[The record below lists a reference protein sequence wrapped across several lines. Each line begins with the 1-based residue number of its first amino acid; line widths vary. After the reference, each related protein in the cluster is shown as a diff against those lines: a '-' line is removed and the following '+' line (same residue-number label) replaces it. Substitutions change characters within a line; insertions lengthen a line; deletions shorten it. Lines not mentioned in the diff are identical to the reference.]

1 MKASETSEI
10 TIISSYSPINKRQT
24 SLEFRQDLWKS
35 NFTKFRSQISFRY
48 VCVFKE
54 VCKPLF
60 HFYFA
65 KSCFVNIITGCGLIS
80 RASLEEDHFSISQ
93 EARIAFGYTSSN
105 SYASLVPSKLPAC
118 FIYERT
124 ADVWTNCFITFST
137 RWKFFFS
144 RDLRWAWTIG
154 IWSTLALLNLI
165 RQIY

>member
-80 RASLEEDHFSISQ
+80 RASLKEDHFSISQ

-105 SYASLVPSKLPAC
+105 SYASFVPSKLPAC
-118 FIYERT
+118 FISR
-124 ADVWTNCFITFST
+124 WTHSWRMNQLFYNIFNPMEI
-137 RWKFFFS
+137 FFLKGFVMS
-144 RDLRWAWTIG
+144 VDNRNMKHARAIEFD
-154 IWSTLALLNLI
+154 
-165 RQIY
+165 